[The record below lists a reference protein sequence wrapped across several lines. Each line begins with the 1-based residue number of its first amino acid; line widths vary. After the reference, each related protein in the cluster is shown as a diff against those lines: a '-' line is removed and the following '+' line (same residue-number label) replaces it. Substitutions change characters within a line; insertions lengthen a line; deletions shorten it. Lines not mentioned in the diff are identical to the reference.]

1 MPYEVRYTTD
11 HRPIDLPEG
20 AEVIK
25 VSAFPYRFN
34 AEGSFPTEVEVTAGG
49 EEGIVACIWARD
61 EIDDQ
66 VTTVSLSAAQAR
78 RLRDGLTEVL
88 EGEFTD
94 RLVDLVTPPAKDWDG
109 YSEPPESVLET
120 RDVLGRLWSKQV
132 GGTWRMDSGLMSHDW
147 DDFSGP
153 GEHGPHIPVT
163 FA

>member
-34 AEGSFPTEVEVTAGG
+34 AGGSCPTEVEVMSGG
-49 EEGIVACIWARD
+49 EDGGVARIWARD
-61 EIDDQ
+61 ELDDQ
-66 VTTVSLSAAQAR
+66 VTIVNLSVDQAR
-78 RLRDGLTEVL
+78 RLREALTEAL
-88 EGEFTD
+88 EG
-94 RLVDLVTPPAKDWDG
+94 RDWDG
-109 YSEPPESVLET
+109 YGEPPENVLET
-120 RDVLGRLWSKQV
+120 RDELGRLWSKQV

-153 GEHGPHIPVT
+153 GGCEPHTPVT
-163 FA
+163 FD